1 MEVKKIKVN
10 KKKNIA
16 LVAHDHKKKELLD
29 WVKKHEEKQKK
40 KPKKESKLD
49 SFKNKFKGKGE

>member
-1 MEVKKIKVN
+1 MQVKKIEVK

-29 WVKKHEEKQKK
+29 WVKKHEEELKK
-40 KPKKESKLD
+40 
-49 SFKNKFKGKGE
+49 